1 MVLLLS
7 VTYLSIEK
15 DIYDRIPA
23 SRTEMIRSMNYVV
36 NINIQWKNIMKSVS
50 TFLIMLTF
58 LLKSILALKGKAK
71 QNYGETTSKY
81 KLMRME
87 SNKH

>member
-23 SRTEMIRSMNYVV
+23 CSTKMIRSMNCDV
-36 NINIQWKNIMKSVS
+36 NINIQSIIRRSVS
-50 TFLIMLTF
+50 TFLITF
-58 LLKSILALKGKAK
+58 TFSPKLILALKGQVK
-71 QNYGETTSKY
+71 QNCGETTSKY

>member
-1 MVLLLS
+1 MIILLS

-36 NINIQWKNIMKSVS
+36 NINIQ
-50 TFLIMLTF
+50 
-58 LLKSILALKGKAK
+58 LKYNEKCIYISHYAYLFAK
-71 QNYGETTSKY
+71 INPGTEREGET
-81 KLMRME
+81 KLW
-87 SNKH
+87 

>member
-1 MVLLLS
+1 
-7 VTYLSIEK
+7 
-15 DIYDRIPA
+15 
-23 SRTEMIRSMNYVV
+23 
-36 NINIQWKNIMKSVS
+36 MKSVS

>member
-1 MVLLLS
+1 MNILLS

-36 NINIQWKNIMKSVS
+36 NINIQSIAQNIMKSVS

-58 LLKSILALKGKAK
+58 LLKSILALKG
-71 QNYGETTSKY
+71 
-81 KLMRME
+81 
-87 SNKH
+87 